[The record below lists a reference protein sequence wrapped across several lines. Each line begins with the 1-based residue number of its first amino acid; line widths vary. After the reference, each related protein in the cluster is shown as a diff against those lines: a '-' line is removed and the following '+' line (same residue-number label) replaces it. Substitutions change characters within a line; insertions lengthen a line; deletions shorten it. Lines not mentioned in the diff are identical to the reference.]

1 MNLLCPRVKGY
12 NWERCLEK
20 GCKYRIPSAKY
31 GNCELVAMENAPL
44 TLREIAEIMGV
55 SPERVRQIQESALRK
70 FRDVLMVGWIP

>member
-20 GCKYRIPSAKY
+20 SCKHWIPLAKY